1 MRVLLK
7 LGVVKLFLYS
17 PIGTRTIALD
27 PSFGKFY
34 LIKTNFISDELLSFG
49 ESVLDCLDWN

>member
-1 MRVLLK
+1 M
-7 LGVVKLFLYS
+7 GVVKLFLYS